1 MGAAVDVGVGVAVGV
16 GVGVGVDE
24 RASAG
29 SQSRPAHR
37 EPAYLRYVAG
47 QAISVLGDQV
57 WYVALS
63 WSAVQLASPAVVGV
77 ILAVSALPRLAFLLL
92 GGAIVD
98 RHDPRRLMI
107 GSDILR
113 GAVALGAAGVAVW
126 RPSIGLL
133 VVVALLFG
141 AADALFLP
149 AAATVPPRL
158 LGPAQLT
165 SGAALSTLSNR
176 AALTLGAPVGGL
188 LVAFGGLSYACVVN
202 AATFGV
208 SVLALWSVRPRPA
221 APSPATE
228 TARIALGRGLR
239 YLAQHRVLRA
249 LLTVS
254 LLTNLGFVG
263 PMNVGLALVSA
274 DRGWGASGIGAMLAG
289 FGAGAVAGSL
299 TMLRVRVRGGVGIA
313 LAACTVLEAIAVFS
327 VALAPRLAVA
337 VIATA
342 AAGLASGP
350 LGVLITSLGQ
360 ARTADAFRGRVGS
373 VNSLAN
379 LGITPIAI
387 AVMGAAA
394 DWFGTVPAFA
404 GSGLLE
410 VAAAI
415 GCLAVPDLRG
425 ARLPSRDPALR

>member
-1 MGAAVDVGVGVAVGV
+1 
-16 GVGVGVDE
+16 
-24 RASAG
+24 
-29 SQSRPAHR
+29 
-37 EPAYLRYVAG
+37 
-47 QAISVLGDQV
+47 
-57 WYVALS
+57 
-63 WSAVQLASPAVVGV
+63 
-77 ILAVSALPRLAFLLL
+77 
-92 GGAIVD
+92 
-98 RHDPRRLMI
+98 
-107 GSDILR
+107 
-113 GAVALGAAGVAVW
+113 
-126 RPSIGLL
+126 
-133 VVVALLFG
+133 
-141 AADALFLP
+141 
-149 AAATVPPRL
+149 
-158 LGPAQLT
+158 
-165 SGAALSTLSNR
+165 
-176 AALTLGAPVGGL
+176 
-188 LVAFGGLSYACVVN
+188 
-202 AATFGV
+202 
-208 SVLALWSVRPRPA
+208 
-221 APSPATE
+221 
-228 TARIALGRGLR
+228 
-239 YLAQHRVLRA
+239 VLRA

-274 DRGWGASGIGAMLAG
+274 DRGWGAGGIGAMLAG

-327 VALAPRLAVA
+327 VALAPWLAVA

-410 VAAAI
+410 VSAAV

-425 ARLPSRDPALR
+425 ARLPSRDPAVR